1 MNATPAIESQATI
14 LAESVD
20 ELARG
25 IVFSAEEIR
34 AWLDQPETQAKYQK
48 WLAERRQRRADAV

>member
-25 IVFSAEEIR
+25 IVFSAKEIR